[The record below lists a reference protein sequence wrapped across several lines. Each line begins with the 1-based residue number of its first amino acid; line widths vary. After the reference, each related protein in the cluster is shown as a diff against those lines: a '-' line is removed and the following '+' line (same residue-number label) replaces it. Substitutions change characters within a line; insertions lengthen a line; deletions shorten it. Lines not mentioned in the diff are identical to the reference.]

1 MQAANRI
8 VVNTVILYCKLII
21 TIVVNLFA
29 TRLILGAMGVDDFGI
44 VNLVSGIVA
53 MLSFIQN
60 SMTVSTQRYLSVNMG
75 TKNEKEQSVI
85 FNTSVILHLILGC
98 FIVLILELCAPFIF
112 DSAIQI
118 PADRIPAS
126 KILYQCTIISTF
138 IVIIMVPYDA
148 TLNAHEN
155 MLVFSLASIIE
166 SLIRLTGAILLLYYS
181 HDKLIFYGILVI
193 CVRLVSFLIKSLF
206 CRYKYSDA
214 LVKFKNYRYSLM
226 KEMFLFAFWNFFGAF
241 AVTARTQGIAIVLN
255 IFHGVAI
262 NSAYGVAT
270 QVSGQLSSFTSTI
283 SKAMSP
289 QIMQNKGAGHVSS
302 MVSLALKQSKFS
314 FALLLIVA
322 IPLFME
328 MPYILKIWLNEVP
341 EFSVQ
346 FCRLILLVALIQQLS
361 SGMQL
366 AIQANGK
373 ISLYQVTVSIALL
386 LNIPVAWILLKY
398 GGIEPYI
405 VLISMLSIELVCLV
419 IRSLFLIKLLSIK
432 FAVLIKELF
441 FPIIILLI
449 ISIILAFL
457 MSLVNINNP
466 LLEFFIYLC
475 VIFVTVAISLYITFS
490 NHEKQFVKETL
501 NRIIFNFIRK

>member
-60 SMTVSTQRYLSVNMG
+60 SMTISTQRYLSVNMG
-75 TKNEKEQSVI
+75 IKDEKEQSVI

-155 MLVFSLASIIE
+155 MLVFSLASITE
-166 SLIRLTGAILLLYYS
+166 SLIRLTGAILLLYYT
-181 HDKLIFYGILVI
+181 HDKLIFYGILHTYPD
-193 CVRLVSFLIKSLF
+193 S
-206 CRYKYSDA
+206 
-214 LVKFKNYRYSLM
+214 LVKPKICRYSLM
-226 KEMFLFAFWNFFGAF
+226 KEMFFFAFWNFFGSF

-289 QIMQNKGAGHVSS
+289 QIMQNKGAGHISS

-322 IPLFME
+322 IPLFLE
-328 MPYILKIWLNEVP
+328 MPYILKVWLNDVP

-346 FCRLILLVALIQQLS
+346 FCRLILMVALIQQLS

-373 ISLYQVTVSIALL
+373 ISLYQITISIALL

-398 GGIEPYI
+398 VEVEPYM
-405 VLISMLSIELVCLV
+405 VLISML
-419 IRSLFLIKLLSIK
+419 
-432 FAVLIKELF
+432 
-441 FPIIILLI
+441 
-449 ISIILAFL
+449 
-457 MSLVNINNP
+457 
-466 LLEFFIYLC
+466 
-475 VIFVTVAISLYITFS
+475 
-490 NHEKQFVKETL
+490 
-501 NRIIFNFIRK
+501 

>member
-60 SMTVSTQRYLSVNMG
+60 SMTISTQRYLSVNMG
-75 TKNEKEQSVI
+75 IKDEKEQSVI

-155 MLVFSLASIIE
+155 MLVFSLASITE
-166 SLIRLTGAILLLYYS
+166 SLIRLTGAILLLYYT

-193 CVRLVSFLIKSLF
+193 CVRLVSFLFKSLY
-206 CRYKYSDA
+206 CRHTYPDS
-214 LVKFKNYRYSLM
+214 LVKPKICRYSLM
-226 KEMFLFAFWNFFGAF
+226 KEMFFFAFWNFFGSF

-289 QIMQNKGAGHVSS
+289 QIMQNKGAGHISS

-322 IPLFME
+322 IPLFLE
-328 MPYILKIWLNEVP
+328 MPYILKVWLNDVP

-346 FCRLILLVALIQQLS
+346 FCRLILMVALIQQLS

-373 ISLYQVTVSIALL
+373 ISLYQITISIALL
-386 LNIPVAWILLKY
+386 LNIPVAWILLKCVEV
-398 GGIEPYI
+398 EPYM
-405 VLISMLSIELVCLV
+405 VLTSMLSIELLCLV
-419 IRSLFLIKLLSIK
+419 VRSVFLIKLVSIK
-432 FAVLIKELF
+432 WTVLAKELF
-441 FPIIILLI
+441 YPIIILLV
-449 ISIILAFL
+449 ISLSVAYAMSFL
-457 MSLVNINNP
+457 SICKP
-466 LLEFFIYLC
+466 LIEFCIYLC
-475 VIFVTVAISLYITFS
+475 MTVVTVAISLYITFS
-490 NHEKQFVKETL
+490 NQEKQFVKETM
-501 NRIIFNFIRK
+501 NRIIFKFIRK